1 MKRLAVGGWRLARS
15 AGMLVALV
23 AMLASCGRPPAPQSI
38 SSRTSTRAGEPMRVA
53 LLPLVAAD
61 GVGRSAHVLDDAL
74 IAALRTSGRHEV
86 VPVALERARLLLPP
100 ASIEASAISTQDLLR
115 LRDQLRVDA
124 VVLGRVEQFQAFDPV
139 AVGLTVHLVSVE
151 DGAVLWSATA
161 QLDAGR
167 QDVQKDLRWWYDH
180 ANGGGNATIS
190 GWRLAISSP
199 SLFSR
204 YVADRLVE
212 TVVPPVEK

>member
-1 MKRLAVGGWRLARS
+1 MSGWTAS
-15 AGMLVALV
+15 VTAAAVALTLL
-23 AMLASCGRPPAPQSI
+23 LASCGRPPAPQSV
-38 SSRTSTRAGEPMRVA
+38 SSRTSIRAGEPMRVA
-53 LLPLVAAD
+53 LLPLVAGD
-61 GVGRSAHVLDDAL
+61 RVGRSAHVLDEAL
-74 IAALRTSGRHEV
+74 ISALRTLGRHEV

-124 VVLGRVEQFQAFDPV
+124 VILGRVEQFQAFDPV

-167 QDVQKDLRWWYDH
+167 KDVQDDLHWWYDH
-180 ANGGGNATIS
+180 ANGAGSATIS
-190 GWRLAISSP
+190 GWRLALSSP
-199 SLFSR
+199 SVFSR

-212 TVVPPVEK
+212 TIVPPAK

>member
-1 MKRLAVGGWRLARS
+1 MTGRLARN
-15 AGMLVALV
+15 AGCAALALCLLV
-23 AMLASCGRPPAPQSI
+23 SCGRPPAPQSI
-38 SSRTSTRAGEPMRVA
+38 SSRTSIRAGEPMRVA
-53 LLPLVAAD
+53 LLPLVAGD
-61 GVGRSAHVLDDAL
+61 GVGRSAHVLDEAL
-74 IAALRTSGRHEV
+74 VSALRTFGHHEV

-124 VVLGRVEQFQAFDPV
+124 VVIGRVEQFQAFDPV

-167 QDVQKDLRWWYDH
+167 KDVQDDLRWWHDH
-180 ANGGGNATIS
+180 ANGAGNATIS
-190 GWRLAISSP
+190 GWRLALSSP
-199 SLFSR
+199 SVFSR

-212 TVVPPVEK
+212 TVVPPAR